1 MQPGTTQPIIFFDGV
16 CGLCNR
22 FVDFIIKADKKQQFL
37 FAPLQGKTFKMLVET
52 EKLTLPD
59 SVVLYTKGK
68 FHTKSNA
75 ALKIMTTLGG
85 IYLVAKICYL
95 LPTFLRDK
103 LYDFVAKKRYRLF
116 GKKETCR
123 LPSPE
128 EKFRF
133 LE

>member
-1 MQPGTTQPIIFFDGV
+1 VKPDTAQPIIFFDGV
-16 CGLCNR
+16 CGLCNS
-22 FVDFIIKADKKQQFL
+22 FVDFIIRADKKQQFL
-37 FAPLQGKTFKMLVET
+37 FAPLQGKTFKSLTET
-52 EKLTLPD
+52 EKLTFPD

-68 FHTKSNA
+68 FHVKSGA
-75 ALKIMTTLGG
+75 ALKIMTCLGG
-85 IYLVAKICYL
+85 IYLASKICYL

-103 LYDFVAKKRYRLF
+103 LYDFVAKNRYRWF

-128 EKFRF
+128 ERARF